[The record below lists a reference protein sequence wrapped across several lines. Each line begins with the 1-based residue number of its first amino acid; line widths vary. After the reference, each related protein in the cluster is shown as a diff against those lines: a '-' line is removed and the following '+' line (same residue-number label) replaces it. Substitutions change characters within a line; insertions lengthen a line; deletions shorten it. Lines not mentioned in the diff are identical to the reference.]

1 VTEQPA
7 TVAESKASSADE
19 AEHYLEL
26 YRRMRLIRRFEDE
39 VQSLFQKGLV
49 HGTTHLCS
57 GQEAGPVGVASV
69 LADEDRVAGT
79 YRGHGH
85 ALALGVDPTALLAE
99 LLGRATGVCGG
110 RAGSMN
116 VIDLEHRLVGCYGI
130 VGGSIAAATGVAL
143 ALKRTSGVAVA
154 FFGDGATNQG
164 YFHEC
169 LNFAKVFALPVVYMC
184 ENNRYGEFT
193 PFEQVT
199 AGDIAARPQ
208 ALGLATSTIDG
219 NDIWTVRET
228 AGDAVQRARGGE
240 GPQFIESL
248 TYRYVGHSRSDPGKY
263 RKPGEL
269 DEWKARD
276 PLTVARRGLSDRY
289 GTSAKT
295 LDGIDEAVEAELRA
309 TVEAATDA
317 PFPDPAEPV
326 AEFKHSGAPPP
337 PTLSPGAEPPG
348 GGTPWA

>member
-1 VTEQPA
+1 VTEPTTVSESQPSGGEDA
-7 TVAESKASSADE
+7 AS
-19 AEHYLEL
+19 YLEL
-26 YRRMRLIRRFEDE
+26 YRRMRFIRRFEDE
-39 VQSLFQKGLV
+39 VQSLFQQGLV

-69 LADEDRVAGT
+69 LGDEDRVAGT

-85 ALALGVDPTALLAE
+85 ALALGVDPAALLAE

-116 VIDLEHRLVGCYGI
+116 VIDLAHRLVGCYGI

-143 ALKRTSGVAVA
+143 ALKRTGGVAVA

-169 LNFAKVFALPVVYMC
+169 LNFAKVLHLPVVYVC

-199 AGDIAARPQ
+199 AGEIAARPQ
-208 ALGLATSTIDG
+208 ALGLPTITIDG
-219 NDIWTVRET
+219 NDVWTVRKT
-228 AGDAVQRARGGE
+228 AAEAVGRVRAGA
-240 GPQFIESL
+240 GPHFIESL
-248 TYRYVGHSRSDPGKY
+248 TYRYVGHSRSDPGRY

-276 PLTVARRGLSDRY
+276 PLIVARARLGERY
-289 GTSAKT
+289 GVTAET
-295 LDGIDEAVEAELRA
+295 IDRVDEEVDAQIAA

-317 PFPDPAEPV
+317 PFPEA
-326 AEFKHSGAPPP
+326 GAPAREFAP
-337 PTLSPGAEPPG
+337 
-348 GGTPWA
+348 

>member
-1 VTEQPA
+1 MSEQPT
-7 TVAESKASSADE
+7 TVSRARPGARPSPEE
-19 AEHYLEL
+19 TQLYLDL
-26 YRRMRLIRRFEDE
+26 YRRMRVIRRFEDE
-39 VQSLFQKGLV
+39 VQALFMQGLV

-57 GQEAGPVGVASV
+57 GQEAGPVGVCSILRA
-69 LADEDRVAGT
+69 EDRVAGT

-85 ALALGVDPTALLAE
+85 ALALGVDPEALLAE
-99 LLGRATGVCGG
+99 LLGRSTGVCAG

-116 VIDLEHRLVGCYGI
+116 VIDLEHRLIGCFGI

-143 ALKRTSGVAVA
+143 ALKRTGGVAVA

-169 LNFAKVFALPVVYMC
+169 LNFATVMSLPVVYVC
-184 ENNRYGEFT
+184 ENNLYGEFT

-199 AGDIAARPQ
+199 AGEIVARPRT
-208 ALGLATSTIDG
+208 LGIPSTTIDG
-219 NDIWTVRET
+219 NDVWTVRAT
-228 AGDAVQRARGGE
+228 AADAVERARGGE

-276 PLTVARRGLSDRY
+276 PLIFARARLGEQYGVA
-289 GTSAKT
+289 AET
-295 LDGIDEAVEAELRA
+295 LDGTDEQVDADLRA
-309 TVEAATDA
+309 TIEAATAA

-326 AEFKHSGAPPP
+326 REFAP
-337 PTLSPGAEPPG
+337 
-348 GGTPWA
+348 